1 MLDTTNP
8 QYDKWLPLWKKCRD
22 AIEGQEW
29 VHEGGETY
37 LPNPAQWNPELYN
50 AYKLRATYFN
60 ACGRTLDG
68 MTGLIF
74 RKQPEVIYP
83 TALEPIANDID
94 MAGSDLMAFAEQL
107 VDELGRVSR
116 VGILIDYPSTQTV
129 GLTVAD
135 AQALG
140 LRPYAT
146 IYKTESILD
155 WRFERINNKQM
166 LSMVK
171 LKECKEVQTG
181 EFEYKTKDMIRVLDL
196 FEGRYRVRVYEKG
209 EAKQGKDEW
218 VLISEIFPLMN
229 NAPIREI
236 PFIFDSINGL
246 DSDVKKP
253 LLLDLVNMNLSHYRL
268 MADYKHGLLFTG
280 LPTPVFWGA
289 QLEKDDKI
297 NLGSTEALVFA
308 SPEGHCE
315 YLEFQGQGLSA
326 LKEAIATEVE
336 LMSALGSRMLSP
348 EKRAIESAEAASIHR
363 SAENAVLAS
372 LAHSASS
379 ALTKTLQWLALWA
392 RANEKEVSVTLNTDF
407 MPKEMDSNMFRELT
421 NAYLTGAIS
430 YTEYFY
436 KLKEGEVIREATTI
450 DEERDNKETDKAG
463 TLGGTDADS
472 E

>member
-8 QYDKWLPLWKKCRD
+8 QYDKWQPIWKKCRD
-22 AIEGQEW
+22 AIDGQEW

-37 LPNPAQWNPELYN
+37 LPNPAQWDATLYK

-74 RKQPEVIYP
+74 RKKPELVYP
-83 TALEPIANDID
+83 AALEPIINDID
-94 MAGSDLMAFAEQL
+94 MAGSDIMAFAEQL

-116 VGILIDYPSTQTV
+116 VGILIDYPSTQTI
-129 GLTVAD
+129 GLTVAE
-135 AQALG
+135 AQTLG

-155 WRFERINNKQM
+155 WRYERINNKQM

-181 EFEYKTKDMIRVLDL
+181 EFEYKSVDLIRVLDL
-196 FEGRYRVRVYEKG
+196 ADGRYRVRVYQKG
-209 EAKQGKDEW
+209 EKEYE
-218 VLISEIFPLMN
+218 LISEIFPLMN

-236 PFIFDSINGL
+236 PFVFDSVNGL

-253 LLLDLVNMNLSHYRL
+253 LLLDLVNVNLSHYRL
-268 MADYKHGLLFTG
+268 NADYKHGLLFTG

-289 QLEKDDKI
+289 MLEKEDKI
-297 NLGSTEALVFA
+297 NLGSTEALVF
-308 SPEGHCE
+308 SNPDGHAE
-315 YLEFQGQGLSA
+315 YLEFKGEGLNA
-326 LKEAIATEVE
+326 LKTALDGEFQQMA
-336 LMSALGSRMLSP
+336 ALGAKMLSP
-348 EKRAIESAEAASIHR
+348 EKRAVESAETATIHR
-363 SAENAVLAS
+363 AGEDAVLAS
-372 LAHSASS
+372 LSHSASS

-392 RANEKEVSVTLNTDF
+392 RAESTKSSCKLTTDF
-407 MPKEMDSNMFRELT
+407 IPKGMDPAMFKELT
-421 NAYLTGAIS
+421 VAYLSGTIS
-430 YTEYFY
+430 YEEYFY
-436 KLKEGEVIREATTI
+436 KLKEGEIIR
-450 DEERDNKETDKAG
+450 DETKIEEEQERLENREPA
-463 TLGGTDADS
+463 LS

>member
-8 QYDKWLPLWKKCRD
+8 QYDKWLPIWKKCRD
-22 AIEGQEW
+22 AIDGQEW
-29 VHEGGETY
+29 VHEGDTTY
-37 LPNPAQWNPELYN
+37 LPNPAQWDATLYK

-74 RKQPEVIYP
+74 RKKPELVYP
-83 TALEPIANDID
+83 TALQPIVNDID
-94 MAGSDLMAFAEQL
+94 MAGSDIMAFAEQL

-116 VGILIDYPSTQTV
+116 VGILIDYPSTQTI
-129 GLTVAD
+129 GLTVAE
-135 AQALG
+135 AQILG

-181 EFEYKTKDMIRVLDL
+181 EFEYEVKDLIRVLDL
-196 FEGRYRVRVYEKG
+196 AEGRYRVRVYEQAGNK
-209 EAKQGKDEW
+209 EW
-218 VLISEIFPLMN
+218 VLTSEIYPLMN

-236 PFIFDSINGL
+236 PFVFDSVNGL

-280 LPTPVFWGA
+280 LPTPVFFGVH
-289 QLEKDDKI
+289 LEDDDKI
-297 NLGSTEALVFA
+297 NLGSTEALTFA
-308 SPEGHCE
+308 NPDGHAE

-326 LKEAIATEVE
+326 LKEAINTEVE

-348 EKRAIESAEAASIHR
+348 EKRAVESGEAAAIHR

-379 ALTKTLQWLALWA
+379 ALTRTLQWLAMWA
-392 RANEKEVSVTLNTDF
+392 RASEEVSITLNTDF
-407 MPKEMDSNMFRELT
+407 MPKEMDANMFRELT

-430 YTEYFY
+430 YNTYFF
-436 KLKEGEVIREATTI
+436 KLKEGEVIREEVQ
-450 DEERDNKETDKAG
+450 EEEEQDRLETREPV
-463 TLGGTDADS
+463 LS

>member
-8 QYDKWLPLWKKCRD
+8 QYDKWQPIWKKCRD
-22 AIEGQEW
+22 AIDGQEW

-37 LPNPAQWNPELYN
+37 LPNPAQWDATLYK

-74 RKQPEVIYP
+74 RKKPELVYP
-83 TALEPIANDID
+83 AALEPIVNDID
-94 MAGSDLMAFAEQL
+94 MAGSDIMAFAEQL

-116 VGILIDYPSTQTV
+116 VGILIDYPSTQTI
-129 GLTVAD
+129 GLTVAE
-135 AQALG
+135 AQTLG

-181 EFEYKTKDMIRVLDL
+181 EFQYETKDIIRVLDL
-196 FEGRYRVRVYEKG
+196 FEGRYRVRVYEQAGNK
-209 EAKQGKDEW
+209 EW
-218 VLISEIFPLMN
+218 VLTSEIYPLMN

-236 PFIFDSINGL
+236 PFVFDSVNGL

-289 QLEKDDKI
+289 QLVDDDKI
-297 NLGSTEALVFA
+297 NLGSTEALVF
-308 SPEGHCE
+308 SDPSGHAE

-326 LKEAIATEVE
+326 LKEAINTEVE

-348 EKRAIESAEAASIHR
+348 EKRAVESGEAAAIHR

-379 ALTKTLQWLALWA
+379 ALTRTLQWLAMWA
-392 RANEKEVSVTLNTDF
+392 RASEEVSVTLNTDF
-407 MPKEMDSNMFRELT
+407 MPKEMDANMFRELT

-430 YTEYFY
+430 YNTYFF
-436 KLKEGEVIREATTI
+436 KLKEGEVIREEVQ
-450 DEERDNKETDKAG
+450 EEEEQDRLETREPV
-463 TLGGTDADS
+463 LS
-472 E
+472 EA

>member
-1 MLDTTNP
+1 
-8 QYDKWLPLWKKCRD
+8 
-22 AIEGQEW
+22 
-29 VHEGGETY
+29 
-37 LPNPAQWNPELYN
+37 
-50 AYKLRATYFN
+50 
-60 ACGRTLDG
+60 

-74 RKQPEVIYP
+74 RKKPELIYP
-83 TALEPIANDID
+83 AALQPIVDDID
-94 MAGSDLMAFAEQL
+94 MAGSDLMAFAEQI

-116 VGILIDYPSTQTV
+116 VGILIDYPSTQTI
-129 GLTVAD
+129 GLTVAE
-135 AQALG
+135 AQTLG

-171 LKECKEVQTG
+171 LKECKEVQIG
-181 EFEYKTKDMIRVLDL
+181 EFEYEVKDIIRVLDL
-196 FEGRYRVRVYEKG
+196 FEGRYRVRVYEQAGNK
-209 EAKQGKDEW
+209 EW
-218 VLISEIFPLMN
+218 VLTSEIFPLMN

-236 PFIFDSINGL
+236 PFVFDSVNGL

-289 QLEKDDKI
+289 QLDDDDKI
-297 NLGSTEALVFA
+297 NLGSTEALVF
-308 SPEGHCE
+308 SNPEGHAE

-326 LKEAIATEVE
+326 LKEAINTEVE

-348 EKRAIESAEAASIHR
+348 EKRAVESGEAAAIHR

-372 LAHSASS
+372 LAHSASN
-379 ALTKTLQWLALWA
+379 ALTRTLEWLAMWA
-392 RANEKEVSVTLNTDF
+392 RATDDVSVKLNTDF
-407 MPKEMDSNMFRELT
+407 MPKEMDAQLFRELT
-421 NAYLTGAIS
+421 NAYLSGAIS
-430 YTEYFY
+430 YNTYFY
-436 KLKEGEVIREATTI
+436 KLKEGEVIREEVQ
-450 DEERDNKETDKAG
+450 EEEEQDRLESREPV
-463 TLGGTDADS
+463 LS

>member
-1 MLDTTNP
+1 
-8 QYDKWLPLWKKCRD
+8 
-22 AIEGQEW
+22 
-29 VHEGGETY
+29 
-37 LPNPAQWNPELYN
+37 
-50 AYKLRATYFN
+50 
-60 ACGRTLDG
+60 

-74 RKQPEVIYP
+74 RKKPELIYP
-83 TALEPIANDID
+83 AALQPIVDDID
-94 MAGSDLMAFAEQL
+94 MAGSDIMAFAEQL

-116 VGILIDYPSTQTV
+116 VGILIDYPSTQTI
-129 GLTVAD
+129 GLTVAE
-135 AQALG
+135 AQTLG

-181 EFEYKTKDMIRVLDL
+181 EFQYETKDIIRVLDL
-196 FEGRYRVRVYEKG
+196 FEGRYRVRVYEQAGNK
-209 EAKQGKDEW
+209 EW
-218 VLISEIFPLMN
+218 VLTSEIYPLMN

-236 PFIFDSINGL
+236 PFVFDSVNGL

-280 LPTPVFWGA
+280 LPTPVFFGV
-289 QLEKDDKI
+289 QLDDDDKI
-297 NLGSTEALVFA
+297 NLGSTEALVF
-308 SPEGHCE
+308 SNPDGHAD

-326 LKEAIATEVE
+326 LKEAINTEVE

-348 EKRAIESAEAASIHR
+348 EKRAVESGEAAAIHR

-379 ALTKTLQWLALWA
+379 ALTRTLQWLAMWA
-392 RANEKEVSVTLNTDF
+392 RASEEVSVTLNTDF
-407 MPKEMDSNMFRELT
+407 MPKEMDANMFRELT

-430 YTEYFY
+430 YNTYFF
-436 KLKEGEVIREATTI
+436 KLKEGEVIREEVQ
-450 DEERDNKETDKAG
+450 EEEEQDRLETREPV
-463 TLGGTDADS
+463 LS
-472 E
+472 EA

>member
-37 LPNPAQWNPELYN
+37 LPNPAQWDSKLYN

-171 LKECKEVQTG
+171 LKECKEVQVG

-289 QLEKDDKI
+289 QLEKNDKI

-436 KLKEGEVIREATTI
+436 KLKEGEVIREKTTI
-450 DEERDNKETDKAG
+450 EEEKEAIAEREPV
-463 TLGGTDADS
+463 LS
-472 E
+472 EE

>member
-8 QYDKWLPLWKKCRD
+8 QYDKWQPIWKKCRD
-22 AIEGQEW
+22 AIDGQEW

-37 LPNPAQWNPELYN
+37 LPNPAQWDATLYK

-74 RKQPEVIYP
+74 LKKPELVYP
-83 TALEPIANDID
+83 AALEPIINDID

-116 VGILIDYPSTQTV
+116 VGILIDYPSTQTI
-129 GLTVAD
+129 GLTVAE
-135 AQALG
+135 AQTLG

-181 EFEYKTKDMIRVLDL
+181 EFQYETKDIIRVLDL
-196 FEGRYRVRVYEKG
+196 FEGRYRVRVYEQAGNK
-209 EAKQGKDEW
+209 EW
-218 VLISEIFPLMN
+218 VLTSEIYPLMN

-236 PFIFDSINGL
+236 PFVFDSVNGL

-280 LPTPVFWGA
+280 LPTPVFFGV
-289 QLEKDDKI
+289 QLDDDDKI
-297 NLGSTEALVFA
+297 NLGSTEALVF
-308 SPEGHCE
+308 SNPDGHAD

-326 LKEAIATEVE
+326 LKEAINTEVE

-348 EKRAIESAEAASIHR
+348 EKRAVESGEAAAIHR

-379 ALTKTLQWLALWA
+379 ALTRTLQWLAMWA
-392 RANEKEVSVTLNTDF
+392 RASEEVSVTLNTDF
-407 MPKEMDSNMFRELT
+407 MPKEMDANMFRELT

-430 YTEYFY
+430 YNTYFF
-436 KLKEGEVIREATTI
+436 KLKEGEVIREEVQ
-450 DEERDNKETDKAG
+450 EEEEQDRLETREPV
-463 TLGGTDADS
+463 LS
-472 E
+472 EA

>member
-8 QYDKWLPLWKKCRD
+8 QYDKWLPIWKKCRD
-22 AIEGQEW
+22 AIDGQEW

-37 LPNPAQWNPELYN
+37 LPNPAQWDATLYK

-74 RKQPEVIYP
+74 RKKPELVYP
-83 TALEPIANDID
+83 AALEPIVNDID
-94 MAGSDLMAFAEQL
+94 MAGSDIMAFAEQL

-116 VGILIDYPSTQTV
+116 VGILIDYPSTQTI
-129 GLTVAD
+129 GLTVAE
-135 AQALG
+135 AQTLG

-171 LKECKEVQTG
+171 LKECKEVQVD
-181 EFEYKTKDMIRVLDL
+181 EFEYKIVDLIRVLDL
-196 FEGRYRVRVYEKG
+196 FEGRYRVRVYQKG
-209 EAKQGKDEW
+209 EKEYE
-218 VLISEIFPLMN
+218 LISEIFPLMN

-236 PFIFDSINGL
+236 PFIFDSVNGL

-253 LLLDLVNMNLSHYRL
+253 LLLDLVNANIGHYQLVASYR
-268 MADYKHGLLFTG
+268 HGLMFSG

-289 QLEKDDKI
+289 QLDDDDKI
-297 NLGSTEALVFA
+297 NLGSTQALVFA
-308 SPEGHCE
+308 NPEGHAE
-315 YLEFQGQGLSA
+315 YLEFKGQGLIETRLA
-326 LKEAIATEVE
+326 LTEEKEN
-336 LMSALGSRMLSP
+336 MSSLGSRMLSP
-348 EKRAIESAEAASIHR
+348 EKRAVESGEAAAIHR

-379 ALTKTLQWLALWA
+379 ALTRTLQWLAMWA
-392 RANEKEVSVTLNTDF
+392 RASEDVSVTLNTDF
-407 MPKEMDSNMFRELT
+407 MPKEMDANMFRELT

-430 YTEYFY
+430 YNTYFF
-436 KLKEGEVIREATTI
+436 KLKEGEVIREEVQ
-450 DEERDNKETDKAG
+450 EEEEQDRLETREPV
-463 TLGGTDADS
+463 LS
-472 E
+472 EA

>member
-8 QYDKWLPLWKKCRD
+8 QYDKWQPIWKKCRD
-22 AIEGQEW
+22 AIDGQEW

-37 LPNPAQWNPELYN
+37 LPNPAQWDSILYN

-74 RKQPEVIYP
+74 RKKPELVYP
-83 TALEPIANDID
+83 AALEPIVNDID
-94 MAGSDLMAFAEQL
+94 MAGSDIMAFAEQI

-116 VGILIDYPSTQTV
+116 VGILIDYPSTQTI
-129 GLTVAD
+129 GLTVAE
-135 AQALG
+135 AQSLG

-155 WRFERINNKQM
+155 WRFKRINNKQM

-181 EFEYKTKDMIRVLDL
+181 EFQYETKDIIRVLDL
-196 FEGRYRVRVYEKG
+196 FEGRYRVRVYEQAGNK
-209 EAKQGKDEW
+209 EW
-218 VLISEIFPLMN
+218 VMISEILPLMN

-236 PFIFDSINGL
+236 PFIFDSVNGL

-280 LPTPVFWGA
+280 LPTPVFFGV
-289 QLEKDDKI
+289 QLDDDDKI
-297 NLGSTEALVFA
+297 NLGSTEALVF
-308 SPEGHCE
+308 SNPDGHAD

-326 LKEAIATEVE
+326 LKEAINTEVE

-348 EKRAIESAEAASIHR
+348 EKRAVESGEAAAIHR

-379 ALTKTLQWLALWA
+379 ALTRTLQWLAMWA
-392 RANEKEVSVTLNTDF
+392 RASEEVSVTLNTDF
-407 MPKEMDSNMFRELT
+407 MPKEMDANMFRELT

-430 YTEYFY
+430 YNTYFF
-436 KLKEGEVIREATTI
+436 KLKEGEVIREEVQ
-450 DEERDNKETDKAG
+450 EEEEQDRLETREPV
-463 TLGGTDADS
+463 LS
-472 E
+472 EA

>member
-8 QYDKWLPLWKKCRD
+8 QYDKWQPIWKKCRD
-22 AIEGQEW
+22 AIDGQEW

-37 LPNPAQWNPELYN
+37 LPNPAQWDATLYK

-74 RKQPEVIYP
+74 RKKPELVYP
-83 TALEPIANDID
+83 AALEPIVNDID
-94 MAGSDLMAFAEQL
+94 MAGSDIMAFAEQL

-116 VGILIDYPSTQTV
+116 VGILIDYPSTQTI
-129 GLTVAD
+129 GLTVAE
-135 AQALG
+135 AQTLG

-171 LKECKEVQTG
+171 LKECKEVQVA
-181 EFEYKTKDMIRVLDL
+181 EFQYETKDIIRVLDL
-196 FEGRYRVRVYEKG
+196 FEGRYRVRVYQKG
-209 EAKQGKDEW
+209 EKEYE
-218 VLISEIFPLMN
+218 LISEIFPLMN

-236 PFIFDSINGL
+236 PFVFDSVNGL

-289 QLEKDDKI
+289 QLDDDDKI

-308 SPEGHCE
+308 NPDGHAE

-326 LKEAIATEVE
+326 LKEAINTEVE

-348 EKRAIESAEAASIHR
+348 EKRAVESGEAAAIHR

-379 ALTKTLQWLALWA
+379 ALTRTLQWLAMWA
-392 RANEKEVSVTLNTDF
+392 RASEEVSVTLNTDF
-407 MPKEMDSNMFRELT
+407 MPKEMDANMFRELT

-430 YTEYFY
+430 YNTYFF
-436 KLKEGEVIREATTI
+436 KLKEGEVIREEVQ
-450 DEERDNKETDKAG
+450 EEEEQDRLETRDPV
-463 TLGGTDADS
+463 LS

>member
-8 QYDKWLPLWKKCRD
+8 QYDKWQPIWKKCRD
-22 AIEGQEW
+22 AIDGQEW

-37 LPNPAQWNPELYN
+37 LPNPAQWDSILYN

-74 RKQPEVIYP
+74 RKKPELVYP
-83 TALEPIANDID
+83 AALEPIVNDID
-94 MAGSDLMAFAEQL
+94 MAGSDIMAFAEQI

-116 VGILIDYPSTQTV
+116 VGILIDYPSTQTI
-129 GLTVAD
+129 GLTVAE
-135 AQALG
+135 AQSLG

-155 WRFERINNKQM
+155 WRFKRINNKQM

-181 EFEYKTKDMIRVLDL
+181 EFQYETKDIIRVLDL
-196 FEGRYRVRVYEKG
+196 FEGRYRVRVYEQAGNK
-209 EAKQGKDEW
+209 EW
-218 VLISEIFPLMN
+218 VMISEILPLMN

-236 PFIFDSINGL
+236 PFIFDSVNGL

-280 LPTPVFWGA
+280 LPTPVFFGV
-289 QLEKDDKI
+289 QLDDDDKI
-297 NLGSTEALVFA
+297 NLGSTEALVF
-308 SPEGHCE
+308 SNPDGHAD

-326 LKEAIATEVE
+326 LKEAINTEVE

-348 EKRAIESAEAASIHR
+348 EKRAVESGEAAAIHR

-379 ALTKTLQWLALWA
+379 ALTRTLQWLAMWA
-392 RANEKEVSVTLNTDF
+392 RASEEVSVTLNTDF
-407 MPKEMDSNMFRELT
+407 MPKEMDANMFRELT

-430 YTEYFY
+430 YNTYFF
-436 KLKEGEVIREATTI
+436 KLKEGEVIREEVQ
-450 DEERDNKETDKAG
+450 EEEEQDRLETREPV
-463 TLGGTDADS
+463 LS

>member
-8 QYDKWLPLWKKCRD
+8 QYDKWQPIWKKCRD
-22 AIEGQEW
+22 AIDGQEW

-37 LPNPAQWNPELYN
+37 LPNPAQWDATLYK

-74 RKQPEVIYP
+74 RKKPELVYP
-83 TALEPIANDID
+83 AALEPIVNDID
-94 MAGSDLMAFAEQL
+94 MAGSDIMAFAEQL

-116 VGILIDYPSTQTV
+116 VGILIDYPSTQTI
-129 GLTVAD
+129 GLTVAE
-135 AQALG
+135 AQTLG

-171 LKECKEVQTG
+171 LKECKEVQVA
-181 EFEYKTKDMIRVLDL
+181 EFQYETKDIIRVLDL
-196 FEGRYRVRVYEKG
+196 FEGRYRVRVYEQAGNK
-209 EAKQGKDEW
+209 EW
-218 VLISEIFPLMN
+218 VLTSEIYPLMN

-236 PFIFDSINGL
+236 PFVFDSVNGL

-280 LPTPVFWGA
+280 LPTPVFWGVM
-289 QLEKDDKI
+289 LENDDKI
-297 NLGSTEALVFA
+297 NLGSTEALVF
-308 SPEGHCE
+308 SNPDGHAE

-326 LKEAIATEVE
+326 LKEAINTEVE

-348 EKRAIESAEAASIHR
+348 EKRAVESGEAAAIHR

-379 ALTKTLQWLALWA
+379 ALTRTLQWLAMWA
-392 RANEKEVSVTLNTDF
+392 RASEEVSVTLNTDF
-407 MPKEMDSNMFRELT
+407 MPKEMDANMFRELT

-430 YTEYFY
+430 YNTYFF
-436 KLKEGEVIREATTI
+436 KLKEGEVIREEVQ
-450 DEERDNKETDKAG
+450 EEEEQDRLETREPV
-463 TLGGTDADS
+463 LS

>member
-8 QYDKWLPLWKKCRD
+8 QYDKWQPIWKKCRD
-22 AIEGQEW
+22 AIDGQEW

-37 LPNPAQWNPELYN
+37 LPNPAQWDATLYK

-74 RKQPEVIYP
+74 RKKPELVYP
-83 TALEPIANDID
+83 AALEPIINDID

-116 VGILIDYPSTQTV
+116 VGILIDYPSTQTI
-129 GLTVAD
+129 GLTVAE
-135 AQALG
+135 AQTLG

-171 LKECKEVQTG
+171 LKECKEVQVD
-181 EFEYKTKDMIRVLDL
+181 EFEYKIVDLIRVLDL
-196 FEGRYRVRVYEKG
+196 FEGRYRVRVYQKG
-209 EAKQGKDEW
+209 EKEYE
-218 VLISEIFPLMN
+218 LISEIFPLMN

-236 PFIFDSINGL
+236 PFVFDSVNGL

-289 QLEKDDKI
+289 QLDDDDKI
-297 NLGSTEALVFA
+297 NLGSTEALVF
-308 SPEGHCE
+308 SNPDGHAE

-326 LKEAIATEVE
+326 LKEAINTEVE

-348 EKRAIESAEAASIHR
+348 EKRAVESGEAAAIHR

-379 ALTKTLQWLALWA
+379 ALTRALQWLAMWA
-392 RANEKEVSVTLNTDF
+392 RASEDVSVTLNTDF

-430 YTEYFY
+430 YNTYFF
-436 KLKEGEVIREATTI
+436 KLKEGEVIREEVQ
-450 DEERDNKETDKAG
+450 EEEEQDRLETREPV
-463 TLGGTDADS
+463 LS

>member
-8 QYDKWLPLWKKCRD
+8 QYDKWLPIWKKCRD
-22 AIEGQEW
+22 AIDGQEW

-37 LPNPAQWNPELYN
+37 LPNPAQWDATLYK

-74 RKQPEVIYP
+74 RKKPELVYP
-83 TALEPIANDID
+83 TALEPIVNDID
-94 MAGSDLMAFAEQL
+94 MAGSDIMAFAEQL

-116 VGILIDYPSTQTV
+116 VGILIDYPSTQTI
-129 GLTVAD
+129 GLTVAE
-135 AQALG
+135 AQTLG

-155 WRFERINNKQM
+155 WRYERINNKQM

-171 LKECKEVQTG
+171 LKECKEVQVD
-181 EFEYKTKDMIRVLDL
+181 EFQYETKDIIRVLDL
-196 FEGRYRVRVYEKG
+196 FEGRYRVRVYEQAGNK
-209 EAKQGKDEW
+209 EW
-218 VLISEIFPLMN
+218 VMISEIYPLMN

-236 PFIFDSINGL
+236 PFVFDSVNGL

-289 QLEKDDKI
+289 HLEDDDKI
-297 NLGSTEALVFA
+297 NLGSTEALTFA
-308 SPEGHCE
+308 DPSGHCE

-326 LKEAIATEVE
+326 LKEAINTEVE

-348 EKRAIESAEAASIHR
+348 EKRAVESGEAAAIHR

-379 ALTKTLQWLALWA
+379 ALTRTLQWLAMWA
-392 RANEKEVSVTLNTDF
+392 RASEDVSITLNTDF
-407 MPKEMDSNMFRELT
+407 MPKEMDANMFRELT

-430 YTEYFY
+430 YNTYFF
-436 KLKEGEVIREATTI
+436 KLKEGEVIREEVQ
-450 DEERDNKETDKAG
+450 EEEEQDRLETREPV
-463 TLGGTDADS
+463 LS

>member
-1 MLDTTNP
+1 
-8 QYDKWLPLWKKCRD
+8 
-22 AIEGQEW
+22 
-29 VHEGGETY
+29 
-37 LPNPAQWNPELYN
+37 
-50 AYKLRATYFN
+50 
-60 ACGRTLDG
+60 

-74 RKQPEVIYP
+74 RKKPELIYP
-83 TALEPIANDID
+83 TALQPIVDDID
-94 MAGSDLMAFAEQL
+94 MAGSDIMAFAEQI

-116 VGILIDYPSTQTV
+116 VGILIDYPSTQTI
-129 GLTVAD
+129 GLTVAE

-171 LKECKEVQTG
+171 LKECKEVQVG
-181 EFEYKTKDMIRVLDL
+181 EFEYKVKDLIRVLDL
-196 FEGRYRVRVYEKG
+196 FEGRYRVRVYEKA
-209 EAKQGKDEW
+209 EKSANNKTEW
-218 VLISEIFPLMN
+218 VLISEVFPLMN

-236 PFIFDSINGL
+236 PFIFDSVNGL

-280 LPTPVFWGA
+280 LPTPTFWGVN
-289 QLEKDDKI
+289 LDDGDKL

-308 SPEGHCE
+308 NPEGHAE
-315 YLEFQGQGLSA
+315 YLEFQGQGLGA
-326 LKEAIATEVE
+326 LKSAIDSEVE

-348 EKRAIESAEAASIHR
+348 EKRAVESGEAAAIHR

-372 LAHSASS
+372 LAHSASN
-379 ALTKTLQWLALWA
+379 ALTRTLQWLAMWA
-392 RANEKEVSVTLNTDF
+392 RASDDVSVTLNTDF
-407 MPKEMDSNMFRELT
+407 MPKDMDAQLFRELT
-421 NAYLTGAIS
+421 NAYLSGAIS
-430 YTEYFY
+430 YNTYFY
-436 KLKEGEVIREATTI
+436 KLKEGEVIREEVK
-450 DEERDNKETDKAG
+450 EEEEQDRLESREPV
-463 TLGGTDADS
+463 LS

>member
-29 VHEGGETY
+29 VHQGGETY
-37 LPNPAQWNPELYN
+37 LPNPAQWDAKLYN

-83 TALEPIANDID
+83 TALEPIIDDID

-171 LKECKEVQTG
+171 LKECKEVQVG
-181 EFEYKTKDMIRVLDL
+181 EFEYKTKDMIRLLDL

-253 LLLDLVNMNLSHYRL
+253 VLLDLVNVNLSHYRL
-268 MADYKHGLLFTG
+268 TADYKHGLLFTG

-289 QLEKDDKI
+289 QLEKNDKI

-315 YLEFQGQGLSA
+315 YLEFQGQGLGAIKTA
-326 LKEAIATEVE
+326 LDGEMEQ
-336 LMSALGSRMLSP
+336 MSALGSRMLSP
-348 EKRAIESAEAASIHR
+348 QKRAAEAAEKAAIDR
-363 SAENAVLAS
+363 AGEDAVLAS
-372 LAHSASS
+372 LANSASS

-392 RANEKEVSVTLNTDF
+392 RADAKESSCKLNTDF
-407 MPKEMDSNMFRELT
+407 IPKGMDAAMFRELT

-450 DEERDNKETDKAG
+450 DEERDNKETDKADAM
-463 TLGGTDADS
+463 GGIDNGDS
-472 E
+472 